1 MIIYKITNTQNNKV
15 YIGQTIRTLEQRFNR
30 HKNDAL
36 HNILDT
42 HFARA
47 IREYGPDS
55 FIAEVIDTAE
65 SQEELNKKEQYWIQ
79 YYDSVNQGYNET
91 DAIEKCGGNTYQSK
105 TPKEMDN
112 IKKKLSESKMGGK
125 NPNATSVKCKS
136 VKTGEELHFTSQA
149 EMRDYFGES
158 NHQFVSRR
166 CLGTIKCL
174 YKDEWMIAFEN
185 QDYTNEILKK
195 GQTPKR
201 GRELKITDL
210 LNNKEYHFNSLR
222 EFERDTEIKPF
233 LPSRNKV
240 SEIAKGLRPQIEN
253 YHIEFVN

>member
-47 IREYGPDS
+47 IRKYGPQS
-55 FIAEVIDTAE
+55 FK
-65 SQEELNKKEQYWIQ
+65 LQYWIQ

-125 NPNATSVKCKS
+125 NPNATGVKCKS

-174 YKDEWMIAFEN
+174 YKDEWMITFEN